1 MDKNILID
9 NLLEPLDGSKTAK
22 VDINTGTGN
31 LTIDPL
37 TGDAQV
43 LASGTLQYFEDQGLP
58 TRTLDSSNGQTT
70 LTLRRKD
77 TGRSWFHL
85 PWEAC
90 IGELEWQIHL
100 NPEVS
105 SDIIAHS
112 DGGNV
117 KLDLAE
123 IAATHVAAD
132 TGGGNLDV
140 VLPDN
145 VANLNATA
153 STGGGN
159 VTIEIGSGTTGSN
172 TVDASSGAGN
182 VIVRVP
188 RDIAAKVHART
199 GFGRA
204 TVDPRFSK
212 IDSNTYQSPD
222 YDVAANKVE
231 ITAHSGA
238 GNVSIDTK

>member
-1 MDKNILID
+1 MDKNVLID
-9 NLLEPLDGSKTAK
+9 SLLEPLDGTKTAK
-22 VDINTGTGN
+22 VDINSGTGN

-70 LTLRRKD
+70 LTLRRRE
-77 TGRSWFHL
+77 TRRTWFHL

-100 NPEVS
+100 NPIVS

-117 KLDLAE
+117 KLDLAG

-132 TGGGNLDV
+132 TGGGNVEV

-145 VANLNATA
+145 VANLSATA
-153 STGGGN
+153 RTGGGN
-159 VTIEIGSGTTGSN
+159 VTVEIGSGTTGNN
-172 TVDASSGAGN
+172 TVDANSGAGN
-182 VIVRVP
+182 VVVHVP
-188 RDIAAKVHART
+188 RGIAARVHARS
-199 GFGRA
+199 GLGMA
-204 TVDPRFSK
+204 TVDPRFIK

-222 YDVAANKVE
+222 YDGAASKVE

>member
-1 MDKNILID
+1 MDKNVLID
-9 NLLEPLDGSKTAK
+9 SLLEPLDGTKTAK

-70 LTLRRKD
+70 LTLRGRD
-77 TGRSWFHL
+77 TGQSWFRL
-85 PWEAC
+85 PWQAC
-90 IGELEWQIHL
+90 KGKLEWQIHL
-100 NPEVS
+100 NPTIS

-145 VANLNATA
+145 AANLNATA

-159 VTIEIGSGTTGSN
+159 VTIEIGSRTTGSN

-182 VIVRVP
+182 VVVHVP
-188 RDIAAKVHART
+188 RGIAARVQART
-199 GFGRA
+199 GLGKA
-204 TVDPRFSK
+204 IVDPRFSK
-212 IDSNTYQSPD
+212 IDSNVYQSSD
-222 YDVAANKVE
+222 YDSAANKVE

>member
-1 MDKNILID
+1 MAKNVLID
-9 NLLEPLDGSKTAK
+9 SLLEPLDGAKTAK
-22 VDINTGTGN
+22 VDINTGIGN

-37 TGDAQV
+37 TGDTQV

-58 TRTLDSSNGQTT
+58 TRSVNTSNGQTT
-70 LTLRRKD
+70 LTLTRKD
-77 TGRSWFHL
+77 TGQSWFHF
-85 PWEAC
+85 PWE
-90 IGELEWQIHL
+90 IFNGELEWQIHL
-100 NPEVS
+100 NPTVA

-117 KLDLAE
+117 KLYLAA

-132 TGGGNLDV
+132 TGGGNLEV

-145 VANLNATA
+145 VANLNASA
-153 STGGGN
+153 RTGGGN
-159 VTIEIGSGTTGSN
+159 VTIEIGSGTKGN
-172 TVDASSGAGN
+172 NIVDANSGAGN
-182 VIVRVP
+182 VIIHVP
-188 RDIAAKVHART
+188 KSIAARVHART
-199 GFGRA
+199 GIGRA
-204 TVDPRFSK
+204 TVDPWFSK

-222 YDVAANKVE
+222 YDSAANKVE

>member
-1 MDKNILID
+1 MDKNVLID
-9 NLLEPLDGSKTAK
+9 SLLEPLDGTKTAK

-58 TRTLDSSNGQTT
+58 TRTLDTSNGQTT
-70 LTLRRKD
+70 LTL
-77 TGRSWFHL
+77 TGRDTRQSWFRL

-90 IGELEWQIHL
+90 VGGLEWQIHL
-100 NPEVS
+100 NPTVA
-105 SDIIAHS
+105 SDIVAHS

-145 VANLNATA
+145 AANLNATA

-159 VTIEIGSGTTGSN
+159 VTIEIGNGTTGNN

-182 VIVRVP
+182 VVVRVP
-188 RDIAAKVHART
+188 RGIAARVHART
-199 GFGRA
+199 GLGKA
-204 TVDPRFSK
+204 IVDPRFNK

-222 YDVAANKVE
+222 YDGAANKVM

-238 GNVSIDTK
+238 GNVNVDTK

>member
-1 MDKNILID
+1 MAKNVLID
-9 NLLEPLDGSKTAK
+9 SLLEPLDGTKTAK

-58 TRTLDSSNGQTT
+58 TRTLDSTNGQTT
-70 LTLRRKD
+70 LTLSRKD
-77 TGRSWFHL
+77 TGRSWFRL

-90 IGELEWQIHL
+90 NGELEWQIHL
-100 NPEVS
+100 NPRVA
-105 SDIIAHS
+105 SDIVAHS

-117 KLDLAE
+117 KLDLAG

-132 TGGGNLDV
+132 TGGGNLEV
-140 VLPDN
+140 SLPDN
-145 VANLNATA
+145 AANLNATA

-159 VTIEIGSGTTGSN
+159 VTIEIGSATTGSN
-172 TVDASSGAGN
+172 TVNASSGAGN
-182 VIVRVP
+182 VVVHVP
-188 RDIAAKVHART
+188 RGIAARVHART
-199 GFGRA
+199 GLGRA
-204 TVDPRFSK
+204 IIDPRFSK

-222 YDVAANKVE
+222 YDGAANKVE